1 VNPSALCTHFRPAR
15 AAPSHLLL
23 PTPYFC
29 HSRLWFQA
37 ASADCRALCSTNCT
51 PQRSGTRL
59 YCLQVPYLHPT
70 SQLSFTRCFLL
81 LLAFCNSDKLKRWQ
95 YQFRWTQSRHCRPVA
110 GGSPAHKPNRT
121 TALKLTMEKQR
132 GAQMKAPRSHQPADI
147 CYCTPFPRVKGLMGK
162 SAIQGCFFWESSPG
176 EQTVLSAPSI
186 PTTPLSAVG
195 PPGVCGLMVPHHQK
209 SPCCVCTERSAH
221 KTRGSPSSSS

>member
-1 VNPSALCTHFRPAR
+1 MAIPVPLDSIQALQTCGRREP
-15 AAPSHLLL
+15 
-23 PTPYFC
+23 
-29 HSRLWFQA
+29 
-37 ASADCRALCSTNCT
+37 
-51 PQRSGTRL
+51 G
-59 YCLQVPYLHPT
+59 
-70 SQLSFTRCFLL
+70 SQTKQD
-81 LLAFCNSDKLKRWQ
+81 NSSQ
-95 YQFRWTQSRHCRPVA
+95 
-110 GGSPAHKPNRT
+110 
-121 TALKLTMEKQR
+121 TMEKQR

-147 CYCTPFPRVKGLMGK
+147 CYCMPFPRVKGLMGK

-209 SPCCVCTERSAH
+209 SPCCACTERSAH